1 VVECFSI
8 QAFFAVVWTRNVISP
23 TWRFFTPVT
32 LFFFLYVEDIR
43 DKIMNDEISWW
54 IVSEMLIN
62 F

>member
-1 VVECFSI
+1 MEV
-8 QAFFAVVWTRNVISP
+8 
-23 TWRFFTPVT
+23 FFTPVT